1 MLGPLKKEQEKVPK
15 SKAIKSTN
23 KDVLFGHSNQASIA
37 AGCGKKSLV
46 RSQSEAQFWHSSA
59 KKAVKT
65 NLQDAGNNA
74 EG

>member
-1 MLGPLKKEQEKVPK
+1 MLGPLKKQQEKVPK

-46 RSQSEAQFWHSSA
+46 RSQSEAQFCQEA
-59 KKAVKT
+59 IKT
-65 NLQDAGNNA
+65 NLQNAGKKS